1 MKKDL
6 PFESVF
12 YDATRLAKKIPQSDY
27 LPKGYYPILDQGKK
41 YISGYYN
48 DNLGLFSDV
57 PAIIFGD
64 HTRIIKFITSPC
76 FIGADGVKLLK
87 FKTKDNPKYLYYAL
101 QSLKIPN
108 TGYNRHFRLL
118 KEAKIRICPKNIQE
132 KIVLILDKIKSIIEN
147 KNRQIENIDIIAK
160 SRFIEMF
167 GDVKESRPL
176 CELVEFLSRGKAPK
190 YVGGSSVK
198 VINQACIYWDQIKY
212 ENIKFNDEN
221 RISNDAIIYDYDLLI
236 NSTGTGTLGRCNMFT
251 RKDRST
257 YVADSH
263 VTIIRVKSDLI
274 NSYYLKSFFSLV
286 YTQNELY
293 RKCVNGSTNQIELSK
308 EKLLKFKIKTPPINM
323 QLEYS
328 YFVQQLDKS
337 KFRMKMCLKI
347 MSFIRHL

>member
-1 MKKDL
+1 
-6 PFESVF
+6 
-12 YDATRLAKKIPQSDY
+12 
-27 LPKGYYPILDQGKK
+27 
-41 YISGYYN
+41 
-48 DNLGLFSDV
+48 
-57 PAIIFGD
+57 
-64 HTRIIKFITSPC
+64 
-76 FIGADGVKLLK
+76 
-87 FKTKDNPKYLYYAL
+87 
-101 QSLKIPN
+101 
-108 TGYNRHFRLL
+108 
-118 KEAKIRICPKNIQE
+118 
-132 KIVLILDKIKSIIEN
+132 
-147 KNRQIENIDIIAK
+147 
-160 SRFIEMF
+160 MF

-190 YVGGSSVK
+190 YVDGSSVK

-337 KFRMKMCLKI
+337 KFRIKKSLEKLEMTYKALLQEY
-347 MSFIRHL
+347 FG

>member
-1 MKKDL
+1 
-6 PFESVF
+6 
-12 YDATRLAKKIPQSDY
+12 
-27 LPKGYYPILDQGKK
+27 
-41 YISGYYN
+41 
-48 DNLGLFSDV
+48 
-57 PAIIFGD
+57 
-64 HTRIIKFITSPC
+64 
-76 FIGADGVKLLK
+76 
-87 FKTKDNPKYLYYAL
+87 
-101 QSLKIPN
+101 
-108 TGYNRHFRLL
+108 
-118 KEAKIRICPKNIQE
+118 
-132 KIVLILDKIKSIIEN
+132 
-147 KNRQIENIDIIAK
+147 
-160 SRFIEMF
+160 MF

-190 YVGGSSVK
+190 YVDGSSVK

-251 RKDRST
+251 RKYRST